1 MPPEQRRSVG
11 LTAFPPVYSEIQLK
25 AFVSALRPSVSGD
38 TLEAFTMD
46 RLEGEYPGRK
56 VCFAENG
63 TSALAIALSCSAE
76 APATRVALPAY
87 CCPDVGA
94 AAMFVGASIALY
106 DLDPQTLE
114 PDESSFRSALE
125 KGCTHAI
132 VSHLY
137 GRILDVPKWIAI
149 AAEYG
154 VVLIEDAAQ
163 HAGGRL
169 ARLRAGG
176 LADWGV
182 LSFGRGKGL
191 NAGGGGALLVR
202 QDLATPDVLG
212 RITSV
217 VAANRSLGISLLLKA
232 GLTELLSRPQIYGF
246 VRNNKQLGIGQTR
259 FRPLS
264 ELAPFST
271 AGLSLLLHALKTEA
285 HEMVIRQ
292 RRAQWY
298 REQLCGLSTGQFTVL
313 PAESDGS
320 LRFPLKWP
328 NDRQAPSLA
337 DRLEKSGLASLGVV
351 RSYPRTLLDYPELR
365 GKMVPGHFPV
375 SGAVALASCTIT
387 LPTHARI
394 GDSVARNIVERLRLA
409 VKNG

>member
-1 MPPEQRRSVG
+1 M
-11 LTAFPPVYSEIQLK
+11 TAFPPVYSEIPLK
-25 AFVSALRPSVSGD
+25 AFRSALSPCASGD
-38 TLEAFTMD
+38 SLEAFTKD

-63 TSALAIALSCSAE
+63 TSALAIALSCSTAT
-76 APATRVALPAY
+76 PAARVALPAY

-94 AAMFVGASIALY
+94 AALYVGASIVLY

-114 PDESSFRSALE
+114 PDESSFRSAL
-125 KGCTHAI
+125 KTGCTHAV

-137 GRILDVPKWIAI
+137 GRILNVPVWIAI

-169 ARLRAGG
+169 AHLRAGG

-202 QDLATPDVLG
+202 HDLATPELLG
-212 RITSV
+212 RITG
-217 VAANRSLGISLLLKA
+217 VASANRSRGVALLLKA
-232 GLTELLSRPQIYGF
+232 GLTELFSQPQIYGF
-246 VRNNKQLGIGQTR
+246 FRKNKKLGIGQTR
-259 FRPLS
+259 FVPLL
-264 ELAPFST
+264 EVAPFSS
-271 AGLSLLLHALKTEA
+271 AGMSLLLHALTTEPR
-285 HEMVIRQ
+285 ELEIRQ

-298 REQLCGLSTGQFTVL
+298 REQLDGISMGQFTVL

-328 NDRQAPSLA
+328 DDQQPKSLM
-337 DRLEKSGLASLGVV
+337 DQLENSGLASLGVV
-351 RSYPRTLLDYPELR
+351 QSYPRTLLDYPELR
-365 GKMVPGHFPV
+365 GKILPSHSPL
-375 SGAVALASCTIT
+375 SGATALASRTIT
-387 LPTHARI
+387 LPTHSRI
-394 GDSVARNIVERLRLA
+394 GDSAARTIIERLRRA
-409 VKNG
+409 VKNN